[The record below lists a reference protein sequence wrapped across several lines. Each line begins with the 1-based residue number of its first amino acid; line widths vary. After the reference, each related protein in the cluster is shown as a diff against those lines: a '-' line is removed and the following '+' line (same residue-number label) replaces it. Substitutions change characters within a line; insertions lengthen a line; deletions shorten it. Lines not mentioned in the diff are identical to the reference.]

1 MQPRVTSTGNVFSI
15 MVSAVA
21 VGLSVGIPLGYVA
34 RYVDVAPFNF
44 GLASL
49 ENQQEQSQAVVNS
62 STQ

>member
-1 MQPRVTSTGNVFSI
+1 

-21 VGLSVGIPLGYVA
+21 VGLAVGIPLGYVA

-49 ENQQEQSQAVVNS
+49 ENQQEYSQAVVNPS
-62 STQ
+62 SR